1 MEFKN
6 DLDLVGKIAAHSVM
20 SGKYKD
26 KDGNIKEILPVGPG
40 NSLDFDQFRED
51 IGAFGGGSGG
61 TDTDEEHPSA
71 GVDYYAGSLANGEI
85 TERTLEW
92 SGTDDPAKD
101 LTVTFID
108 DPGTKIFGQYDGIT
122 ILGHIR
128 KVALNKGVIGNTS
141 EVDLNYDSENAKK
154 DGYYTTTAPYPLYI
168 KTEILPA
175 GKTANV
181 PINGI
186 GEGLAD
192 SNEKVPELNLTFN
205 SDKTMT
211 INHVMGYSNDGDSS
225 GASGFNYYFVID
237 KIATFSTQAAVAQLP
252 PSVNL
257 FDGSATDAQTA
268 GIDQFYENVMDGLEI
283 TFGPYAENLRCLN
296 SLIGGDYY
304 DVRIEASVVSKVRI
318 PKEYLFINNQFNFKN
333 QITNIPT
340 KVSVYKKQYNS
351 WVGAGPRTTGPS
363 SFYFYGLTNYIFNIK
378 NNGLLSI
385 DSKVNITALLE
396 SGVVADK
403 TAGYIQ
409 LTLPIQKIT
418 TYKD

>member
-6 DLDLVGKIAAHSVM
+6 DLGLVGKIAAHSVM

-51 IGAFGGGSGG
+51 IGAFGGGAGG
-61 TDTDEEHPSA
+61 TDTDEEHPGA

-92 SGTDDPAKD
+92 SGTDNPTKD

-122 ILGHIR
+122 VLGHIR

-168 KTEILPA
+168 KTESLPA
-175 GKTANV
+175 GQTANV

-186 GEGLAD
+186 GEGLAN

-257 FDGSATDAQTA
+257 FSGSANGDIQLTGPTK
-268 GIDQFYENVMDGLEI
+268 YHENDMDGLEI
-283 TFGPYAENLRCLN
+283 TLSDYLTLPGQSSPRSALSEFGLN
-296 SLIGGDYY
+296 KTI
-304 DVRIEASVVSKVRI
+304 RI
-318 PKEYLFINNQFNFKN
+318 PKEHLINN
-333 QITNIPT
+333 
-340 KVSVYKKQYNS
+340 
-351 WVGAGPRTTGPS
+351 S
-363 SFYFYGLTNYIFNIK
+363 SFKVDYDYVPLMDPSNGESYPGETKQSISLKSKQGDYWLGENDGYTHYIYQSQTDILIKDNNIDVEINRFIGGWSGIPK
-378 NNGLLSI
+378 RLI
-385 DSKVNITALLE
+385 SKGE
-396 SGVVADK
+396 YVATVLK
-403 TAGYIQ
+403 V
-409 LTLPIQKIT
+409 T